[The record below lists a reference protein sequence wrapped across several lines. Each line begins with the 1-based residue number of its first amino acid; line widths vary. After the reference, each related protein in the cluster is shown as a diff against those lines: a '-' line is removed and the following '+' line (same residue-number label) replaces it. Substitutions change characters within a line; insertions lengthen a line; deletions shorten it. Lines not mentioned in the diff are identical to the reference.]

1 MPERKLSK
9 VYVKDISDLIVKDP
23 STISPEAS
31 LDDLLAKVIENPV
44 TRHVYVIDDN
54 KVLIG
59 SVRLNN
65 IIEYLFPFTTIA
77 AQKYR
82 TLVSLDPFVRIEPKV
97 IRDIMNGA
105 PAFVFENTPLSEM
118 VSIMMREKI
127 NELPVV
133 NRKRQIIGEVN
144 TLEIIDYYLKNK

>member
-9 VYVKDISDLIVKDP
+9 VYVKDIRDLIVKNP

-31 LDDLLAKVIENPV
+31 LDDLLTKIIENPV

-65 IIEYLFPFTTIA
+65 TIEYLFPFTTIA
-77 AQKYR
+77 AQKHR
-82 TLVSLDPFVRIEPKV
+82 ILISVDPFVRIEPKV
-97 IRDIMNGA
+97 VRDIMNGA
-105 PAFVFENTPLSEM
+105 PAFVFENTSLSEM
-118 VSIMMREKI
+118 VMIMMREKI

-133 NRKRQIIGEVN
+133 NKKRQIIGEVN
-144 TLEIIDYYLKNK
+144 ILEVIAYYLKNK